1 MKRRMNTKAL
11 RYARRITQGAF
22 LALFLFLFLQTES
35 QGENRLGYPVRLF
48 LDCDPLIAL
57 STVLS
62 SRTLVPA
69 LLLSLI
75 VVVMT
80 LLMGRVFCGWICPLG
95 TLHDIAGMANRLPP
109 STRFVALHRLK
120 YYILAVLLAAS
131 LFTVQLT
138 GLIDP
143 VSLLI
148 RSLALGIFPAL
159 NITIRAVFDTL
170 YEWHVPGIVH
180 VSEYIYGVLKESL
193 LTFNQYFFR
202 QALSISLL
210 IFTILALN
218 LVERRFWCKYLCPL
232 GALLGVLSRWS
243 LLSRSVS
250 EGCNDCGLCA
260 ACTARTMIDGKL
272 ALRDQECFR
281 CLDCDDLCTRSA
293 IGFSLGK
300 ANHGIRVDLR
310 RRHLIG
316 SMTAG
321 IAVVPFLRIA
331 PLCRAARFDAAL
343 IRPPGALPEK
353 AFLSR
358 CVRCGEC
365 MKVCI
370 TNGLQPTLLEAGVEG
385 IWTPVL
391 VPAIGHCEYRC
402 TLCGQVCPTGAIRKL
417 DLNEKAATAIG
428 VAVIDTGRCL
438 PYSFAV
444 PCIVCEEMCPTAEKA
459 IWLETRTIAKRDG
472 TAVRLRVPRVDPEKC
487 IGCGTCEAHCP
498 VAGKPAIYVISTG
511 ESRSEDNRLL
521 F

>member
-1 MKRRMNTKAL
+1 MKRRMSTQFL
-11 RYARRITQGAF
+11 RCARRITQGTF
-22 LALFLFLFLQTES
+22 LILFLFLFLQTES

-62 SRTLVPA
+62 SRTLIPA
-69 LLLSLI
+69 FLLSLF

-95 TLHDIAGMANRLPP
+95 TLHDITGMVNRRPP
-109 STRFVALHRLK
+109 SLRFVTLHRLK
-120 YYILAVLLAAS
+120 YYILAALLATS
-131 LFTVQLT
+131 FFTVQMT

-143 VSLLI
+143 ISLLI

-170 YEWHVPGIVH
+170 YEWDLPGIVH
-180 VSEYIYGVLKESL
+180 VSEHIYGILKASL
-193 LTFNQYFFR
+193 LTFNQSFFR
-202 QALSISLL
+202 QGLAISLL
-210 IFTILALN
+210 LFALLALN
-218 LVERRFWCKYLCPL
+218 VVERRFWCKYLCPL
-232 GALLGVLSRWS
+232 GALLGILSRWS

-250 EGCNDCGLCA
+250 DGCKDCGLCA
-260 ACTARTMIDGKL
+260 ACPARTITDGKL
-272 ALRDQECFR
+272 ETRDQECLR
-281 CLDCDDLCTRSA
+281 CLDCDDLCPLSG

-300 ANHGIRVDLR
+300 VTRSIPVDLR
-310 RRHLIG
+310 RRYIIG
-316 SMTAG
+316 SITAG
-321 IAVVPFLRIA
+321 IAAVPLLRIT
-331 PLCRAARFDAAL
+331 PLTRAARFDAAL

-353 AFLSR
+353 EFLSR
-358 CVRCGEC
+358 CIRCGEC

-370 TNGLQPTLLEAGVEG
+370 TNGLQPTFLEAGMEG

-391 VPAIGHCEYRC
+391 VPTIGHCEYRC
-402 TLCGQVCPTGAIRKL
+402 TLCGQVCPTGAIREL
-417 DLNEKAATAIG
+417 DLDKKSTTAIG

-438 PYSFAV
+438 PYAFGI
-444 PCIVCEEMCPTAEKA
+444 PCIVCEEMCPIADKA